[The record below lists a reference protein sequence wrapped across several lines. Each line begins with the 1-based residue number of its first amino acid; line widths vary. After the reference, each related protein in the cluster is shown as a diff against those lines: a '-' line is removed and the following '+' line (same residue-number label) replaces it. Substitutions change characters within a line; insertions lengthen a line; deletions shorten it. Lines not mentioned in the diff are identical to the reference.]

1 MKKIFEENGLL
12 SGKRVLAA
20 TLVMVL
26 LSSMTFFSAAAG
38 HTWKSQGNVE
48 AIKSDGSKTVVFDK
62 SDLDYLDGRIDAIE
76 ADVST
81 GKENLAN
88 ALNPLGTNPSLGTP
102 LSGTSTFNELMEAI
116 NHSQAIPDK
125 TIGESVSIATE
136 DYELASK
143 VTGQTI
149 NSDTKISAATA
160 DNLSLGTSAW
170 VDGSLLIGTGAD
182 NKNYYNL
189 GYTNGMAKVD
199 NASIIYT
206 YHSHKGTVQGGGEC
220 YTPLYRVHTHSGSCY
235 STVNSTCTCSAY
247 AGQWIN
253 DTIFRCRV
261 CGHAGHGPGGTC
273 GAATTSTVLSCGK
286 AEGTRY
292 QSEGLETYV
301 LSCGKTESTIE
312 TATIHFN

>member
-1 MKKIFEENGLL
+1 MKKIFDENGLL

-136 DYELASK
+136 DYELAST

-182 NKNYYNL
+182 NKNYYEL
-189 GYTNGMAKVD
+189 GISRQYRIIGYSQGYAGTVGCLAIDLGD
-199 NASIIYT
+199 NATFS
-206 YHSHKGTVQGGGEC
+206 K
-220 YTPLYRVHTHSGSCY
+220 
-235 STVNSTCTCSAY
+235 
-247 AGQWIN
+247 
-253 DTIFRCRV
+253 
-261 CGHAGHGPGGTC
+261 
-273 GAATTSTVLSCGK
+273 LSCRYNNGRNYCTFK
-286 AEGTRY
+286 VYATNTLEECSSEDGYVEPTNNNITADNLIYEGEKPSYYYVSQNIQDVDISGYRY
-292 QSEGLETYV
+292 IFLGSPDAYQDRFGVYDIV
-301 LSCGKTESTIE
+301 IE
-312 TATIHFN
+312 